1 MSDLQREIENSR
13 DELEASNEEIIAINT
28 NLLDTTDQLNEL
40 LKEKDREMKS
50 QQRFTAMLNHEL
62 RNPLNGIMG
71 NLQVSLMD
79 ETISEKSRKNAKEM
93 YALAESMLQTVNDIL
108 DFSKMQ
114 EGKFDI
120 VESDF
125 YLKDVLNN
133 IKAMFD
139 SQAIAKGL
147 KVVYTAPEKNYNIHS
162 DGIRIQQIIANLM
175 SNSIKYT
182 KEGFVSLDL
191 QISDSELHM
200 DISDSGKGM
209 TSEEL
214 AFIFEPYKR
223 FDLENNTKIQGTGLG
238 MCIVQSLVKNGV
250 HALKI
255 IESDNF
261 HIDLIVTDNNM
272 PEMSG
277 KELKAALNKAGNAV
291 PVIIVSGTDDVNAR
305 KEFEILGF
313 AEILP
318 KPITRENLIEVVYR
332 ILSDEKEVL

>member
-1 MSDLQREIENSR
+1 
-13 DELEASNEEIIAINT
+13 
-28 NLLDTTDQLNEL
+28 
-40 LKEKDREMKS
+40 
-50 QQRFTAMLNHEL
+50 
-62 RNPLNGIMG
+62 
-71 NLQVSLMD
+71 
-79 ETISEKSRKNAKEM
+79 
-93 YALAESMLQTVNDIL
+93 
-108 DFSKMQ
+108 
-114 EGKFDI
+114 
-120 VESDF
+120 
-125 YLKDVLNN
+125 
-133 IKAMFD
+133 
-139 SQAIAKGL
+139 
-147 KVVYTAPEKNYNIHS
+147 
-162 DGIRIQQIIANLM
+162 M

-305 KEFEILGF
+305 KEFEILVF

>member
-1 MSDLQREIENSR
+1 
-13 DELEASNEEIIAINT
+13 
-28 NLLDTTDQLNEL
+28 
-40 LKEKDREMKS
+40 
-50 QQRFTAMLNHEL
+50 
-62 RNPLNGIMG
+62 
-71 NLQVSLMD
+71 
-79 ETISEKSRKNAKEM
+79 
-93 YALAESMLQTVNDIL
+93 
-108 DFSKMQ
+108 MQ